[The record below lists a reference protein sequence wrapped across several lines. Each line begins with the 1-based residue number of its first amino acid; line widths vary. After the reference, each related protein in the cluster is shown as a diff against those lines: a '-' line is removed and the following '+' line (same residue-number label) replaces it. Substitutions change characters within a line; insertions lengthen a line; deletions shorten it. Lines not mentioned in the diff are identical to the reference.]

1 MQVSNQLPISQ
12 DRSFLMYSEVEK
24 EFNISFLAVVRQEQ
38 LQNDTFS
45 CKISAHWSCFQFII
59 LSWEHK
65 QGPTYPPA
73 RSFLSDH
80 LFRAS
85 SALQLYP
92 APERYCTILPAVCIS
107 LICTSTMVL
116 FSELFSPLSS
126 ARHCFAFFFFL
137 IFFPPQKSASSANS
151 SSISQNRDLT
161 FCLSLSS
168 TELDRWAPQFQSLQ
182 AQVWSAD
189 WKKWVFR
196 LYITVYTVW

>member
-38 LQNDTFS
+38 LQNDTFQ

-73 RSFLSDH
+73 RSLLSDH

-92 APERYCTILPAVCIS
+92 APERYLHNQHCLCIS
-107 LICTSTMVL
+107 LMCTSTMVL

-126 ARHCFAFFFFL
+126 ARHFGFFL
-137 IFFPPQKSASSANS
+137 IFFPLKKVLLLQTALAS
-151 SSISQNRDLT
+151 LKT
-161 FCLSLSS
+161 ETSLSAFPS
-168 TELDRWAPQFQSLQ
+168 PVQNWIGGHLNFKVYKPKYDLQ
-182 AQVWSAD
+182 IE
-189 WKKWVFR
+189 KN
-196 LYITVYTVW
+196 

>member
-12 DRSFLMYSEVEK
+12 DRSFLMHSEVEK

-38 LQNDTFS
+38 LQNDTFQ

-73 RSFLSDH
+73 RSLLSDH

-92 APERYCTILPAVCIS
+92 APERYLHNQHCLCIS

-116 FSELFSPLSS
+116 FSEPFSPLSS
-126 ARHCFAFFFFL
+126 ARHFAFFL
-137 IFFPPQKSASSANS
+137 IFFSPQKSASSANS

-196 LYITVYTVW
+196 LYISL